1 MDILSAIKIE
11 EIYRFDLKS
20 TVEIAKYLNIWNG
33 LSQSEKDELI
43 EIDKPVF
50 EKKFSHLTKEELS
63 KKIND
68 SKFWEQYNDK
78 FVYGEISKLGV
89 NKLSNYLNNFS
100 GNFYDIGSG
109 NGKLLIHLSLIT
121 DFKSY
126 TGIEI
131 VELRHKYAV
140 NINQTIGQNINFL
153 CGDVLEIDI
162 SDANFIFLDDLMFP
176 EDLRIKVITKIPK
189 ECYYLTVWQNQNDE
203 FIEDW
208 SLGVSWL
215 ETEMK
220 FYLYKKR

>member
-20 TVEIAKYLNIWNG
+20 LVDISKYLNIWND
-33 LSQSEKDELI
+33 LSESQKNELI

-50 EKKFSHLTKEELS
+50 EKKFSHITKEELAE
-63 KKIND
+63 KIND
-68 SKFWEQYNDK
+68 TEFWEQYNDK
-78 FVYGEISKLGV
+78 FVYGEISKSGV
-89 NKLSNYLNNFS
+89 NKLSNYLKSFT

-121 DFKSY
+121 NFENY

-131 VELRHKYAV
+131 VELRHKYAIKINESISQNV
-140 NINQTIGQNINFL
+140 NFI
-153 CGDVLEIDI
+153 CRDVLEVDI
-162 SDANFIFLDDLMFP
+162 SDASFIFLDDLMFP
-176 EDLRIKVITKIPK
+176 KDLRFKVINNIPK
-189 ECYYLTVWQNQNDE
+189 DCHYLSVWQNDNDE
-203 FIEDW
+203 FIEEW

>member
-20 TVEIAKYLNIWNG
+20 LVDISKYLNIWND
-33 LSQSEKDELI
+33 LSESQKNELI

-50 EKKFSHLTKEELS
+50 EKKFSHITKEELAE
-63 KKIND
+63 KIND
-68 SKFWEQYNDK
+68 TEFWEQYNDK
-78 FVYGEISKLGV
+78 FVYGEISKSGV
-89 NKLSNYLNNFS
+89 NKLSNYLKSFT

-121 DFKSY
+121 NFENY

-131 VELRHKYAV
+131 VELRHKYAIKINESISQNV
-140 NINQTIGQNINFL
+140 NFI
-153 CGDVLEIDI
+153 CRDVLEVDI
-162 SDANFIFLDDLMFP
+162 SDASFIFLDDLMFP
-176 EDLRIKVITKIPK
+176 EDLRFRVINNIPK
-189 ECYYLTVWQNQNDE
+189 DCHYLSVWQNDNDE
-203 FIEDW
+203 FIEEW